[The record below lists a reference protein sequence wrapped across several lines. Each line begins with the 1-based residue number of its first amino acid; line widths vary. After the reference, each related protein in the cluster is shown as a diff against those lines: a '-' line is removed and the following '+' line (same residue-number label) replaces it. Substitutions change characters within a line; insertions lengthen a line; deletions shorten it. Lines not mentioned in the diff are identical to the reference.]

1 MLRQSM
7 HDLLTRAVG
16 ALTYV
21 RSGHT
26 SHEWD
31 ISGSCYHPQMRV
43 LESTPLINGRIRY
56 GGWGHQ
62 KRTTLYMRVR
72 CRMCDACKRLK
83 QALWTARAER
93 ETITGLRNWFG
104 TLTLSPASHHQ
115 IISRCR
121 QKLGRGGTDYDGLSR
136 EEQFSEWM
144 TEISKEVTKYVKRVR
159 KESRAPLRYLLVA
172 EEHQSGVPHLHLL
185 MHEQCSSAP
194 VRYRTLSTQWK
205 LGFTKFNLVD
215 GMKAARYVCKY
226 ISKSAM
232 ARVRAS
238 LHYGRE
244 TPQGQEERRDE
255 GKKAPEKKEEER
267 KTTTAGLSRNP
278 FSLTDRNG
286 GKNSHG
292 YAIWTARS
300 VQRAVPPQFGNAGSE
315 QSGSLGG
322 ASRAGIPRS
331 SEKSEDVKRAH
342 SGEGSGCRVSGLGS
356 ATAAKAPERTVVGPP
371 NPACPRESGTEPGAR
386 DRVEDYKNGL
396 AATPF

>member
-7 HDLLTRAVG
+7 HDLLTRAQG

-31 ISGSCYHPQMRV
+31 ISGSCIHPQMRV

-93 ETITGLRNWFG
+93 ENVTGLRNWFG
-104 TLTLSPASHHQ
+104 TLTLSPTAHHH
-115 IISRCR
+115 IVSRCR
-121 QKLGRGGTDYDGLSR
+121 AKLGRGGTDYDGLSH

-144 TEISKEVTKYVKRVR
+144 TEVSREVTLYIKRVR
-159 KESRAPLRYLLVA
+159 KESGAPLRYLLVA
-172 EEHQSGVPHLHLL
+172 EAHKSGLPHLHLL
-185 MHEQCSSAP
+185 VHEQDSSAP

-238 LHYGRE
+238 LRYGQM
-244 TPQGQEERRDE
+244 TH
-255 GKKAPEKKEEER
+255 AVHEEETTKER
-267 KTTTAGLSRNP
+267 KPLERPMRNDEQQVRRGP
-278 FSLTDRNG
+278 IIGVSLTDRYG
-286 GKNSHG
+286 GKIDGNTIQQG
-292 YAIWTARS
+292 RS
-300 VQRAVPPQFGNAGSE
+300 CERTLPSQFGNAGVDQTGPRDGETRLGTGPAKVHQNTERSHSSARRE
-315 QSGSLGG
+315 GRVPGLATLHPAQEETGVRSLN
-322 ASRAGIPRS
+322 S
-331 SEKSEDVKRAH
+331 SEPAT
-342 SGEGSGCRVSGLGS
+342 SGREPGSGNRI
-356 ATAAKAPERTVVGPP
+356 A
-371 NPACPRESGTEPGAR
+371 
-386 DRVEDYKNGL
+386 DYQNGL
-396 AATPF
+396 VETPF